1 MAVTTQR
8 KRRVELDI
16 VSPRP
21 LSEVALLLEER
32 FGCIVTYEDAPYC
45 HPSDITQDEGGRS
58 IPRGG
63 RIFIQYQ
70 VGDSLQE
77 IVNKTLEAHVRSG
90 YPGVFALEE
99 CAGGYHIVPRSFHN
113 AYGVIEE
120 RRPLL
125 NSKIS
130 LPSKTRSGVQ
140 HVEDIMLALSVA
152 RKESI
157 SIGMLP
163 INAFTQHVSVSKVL
177 EGKARDLLVDLF
189 REMKL
194 RLSWQFL
201 NLPGKA
207 EFLLNIH
214 QLPERVTQK

>member
-1 MAVTTQR
+1 M
-8 KRRVELDI
+8 EG
-16 VSPRP
+16 
-21 LSEVALLLEER
+21 R

-70 VGDSLQE
+70 VGDSIQE
-77 IVNKTLEAHVRSG
+77 IINMTLKAHVRSG

-99 CAGGYHIVPRSFHN
+99 CAGGYHIVPRSFRN
-113 AYGVIEE
+113 AYGVMEE
-120 RRPLL
+120 RLPLL
-125 NSKIS
+125 NTKIS
-130 LPSKTRSGVQ
+130 LPSETRSGVQ
-140 HVEDIMLALSVA
+140 LVEDIMLALSVT
-152 RKESI
+152 RRE
-157 SIGMLP
+157 SIGMGILP
-163 INAFTQHVSVSKVL
+163 INAFIQHVSVGKVL
-177 EGKARDLLVDLF
+177 KGKAIDLLVDLF

-214 QLPERVTQK
+214 QLPERVMQK

>member
-1 MAVTTQR
+1 M
-8 KRRVELDI
+8 ELDI

-21 LSEVALLLEER
+21 LAEVALLLEER

-45 HPSDITQDEGGRS
+45 HPNDITQDEGGRS

-77 IVNKTLEAHVRSG
+77 IINMALEAHVRSR

-99 CAGGYHIVPRSFHN
+99 CAGGYHIVPRSFRN
-113 AYGVIEE
+113 AYGVMEE
-120 RRPLL
+120 RLPLL
-125 NSKIS
+125 NTKIS
-130 LPSKTRSGVQ
+130 LPSETRSGVQ
-140 HVEDIMLALSVA
+140 LVEDIMLALSVA
-152 RKESI
+152 RRESI
-157 SIGMLP
+157 GMGMLP
-163 INAFTQHVSVSKVL
+163 INAFIQHVSVGNVL
-177 EGKARDLLVDLF
+177 KGKAIDLLVDLF

>member
-1 MAVTTQR
+1 MITQR

-21 LSEVALLLEER
+21 LAEVALLLEGR

-45 HPSDITQDEGGRS
+45 YPSDITQDEGGRS

-70 VGDSLQE
+70 VGDSIQE
-77 IVNKTLEAHVRSG
+77 IINMTLKAHVRSG

-99 CAGGYHIVPRSFHN
+99 CAGGYHIVPRSFRN
-113 AYGVIEE
+113 AYGVMEE
-120 RRPLL
+120 RLPLL
-125 NSKIS
+125 NTKIS
-130 LPSKTRSGVQ
+130 LPSETRSGVQ
-140 HVEDIMLALSVA
+140 LVEDIMLALSVT
-152 RKESI
+152 RRE
-157 SIGMLP
+157 SIGMGILP
-163 INAFTQHVSVSKVL
+163 INAFIQHVSVSKVL
-177 EGKARDLLVDLF
+177 KGTARDLLVDLF

-214 QLPERVTQK
+214 QLPERVMQK